1 MKEAY
6 EVTGTYPARR
16 PLPIGSTVELAE
28 EAARYHVL
36 AGKLRKA
43 SAPVA
48 EAGPVASK
56 RKRGGK

>member
-16 PLPIGSTVELAE
+16 PLPIGSTVDLTE

-36 AGKLRKA
+36 AGELRKA

-48 EAGPVASK
+48 EAPTAGPK